1 MEIAAMKTKL
11 EHGGKIEKE
20 KQLFFLSDILL
31 IWANYIKLDILMIF
45 EWFKTKVHFGFCHQL
60 LRALRIRGKRHK
72 RHNLGTGFF
81 VFKFSKLMKI

>member
-45 EWFKTKVHFGFCHQL
+45 EWFKTKVRFGF
-60 LRALRIRGKRHK
+60 
-72 RHNLGTGFF
+72 
-81 VFKFSKLMKI
+81 